1 MLVGAG
7 AVGFINME
15 VTAVAVVF
23 VAPVASLVVVSGVAA
38 RLVARLVVAGV
49 DSGVGRKGVVG
60 RLHKT
65 VAARRKNNTH
75 DGKVSFSNGSDVG
88 SSSPTT
94 TKRST
99 SNGSTSVVPRY
110 NRGCVGGGGF
120 MIEMPPWT
128 DQVLI
133 PLVLNL
139 FLRSCQSS
147 TD

>member
-60 RLHKT
+60 RLHRT
-65 VAARRKNNTH
+65 VAARRRKNNTH

-88 SSSPTT
+88 SSS
-94 TKRST
+94 
-99 SNGSTSVVPRY
+99 
-110 NRGCVGGGGF
+110 
-120 MIEMPPWT
+120 
-128 DQVLI
+128 
-133 PLVLNL
+133 
-139 FLRSCQSS
+139 
-147 TD
+147 

>member
-15 VTAVAVVF
+15 ATAVAVVF

-75 DGKVSFSNGSDVG
+75 ELIENTKLDLNNSFFYFQNV
-88 SSSPTT
+88 
-94 TKRST
+94 RQ
-99 SNGSTSVVPRY
+99 Y
-110 NRGCVGGGGF
+110 NSEHQ
-120 MIEMPPWT
+120 IL
-128 DQVLI
+128 QI
-133 PLVLNL
+133 KY
-139 FLRSCQSS
+139 
-147 TD
+147 